1 LLSIKFFETH
11 DVKSISLRPDVF
23 ELPSILLREHNK
35 IFLDVSTSQIAVEK
49 VNMFLKEISDLID

>member
-1 LLSIKFFETH
+1 MLSIKFFETN
-11 DVKSISLRPDVF
+11 DAKSISLGPDVL

-35 IFLDVSTSQIAVEK
+35 IFLDVSTSQITVEK